1 MSDISPNTAVD
12 HPQALSLQAVADR
25 VCNLISDS
33 PIERGDQLEAFVS
46 ELTPDHAQISFN
58 FQEGVVQGHFTLTL
72 QPTPPRIWVQF
83 PIHGHAATA
92 MPGENID
99 EQASTLAKLIREGME
114 KRPPVSERFKAL
126 QARHNVHRS
135 GQAAPVR

>member
-1 MSDISPNTAVD
+1 MSDVIPNTAVD
-12 HPQALSLQAVADR
+12 HPQARSLQVVADR
-25 VCNLISDS
+25 VCSLIRAS
-33 PIERGDQLEAFVS
+33 PIARGDQLDAFVS
-46 ELTPDHAQISFN
+46 ELTPEHAQISFN
-58 FQEGVVQGHFTLTL
+58 FQGGVVQGHFTLTL

-135 GQAAPVR
+135 GQEAPVR

>member
-1 MSDISPNTAVD
+1 MPDIASNTTVGSPQVSD
-12 HPQALSLQAVADR
+12 LQAAAER
-25 VCNLISDS
+25 VCSLISTT
-33 PIERGDQLEAFVS
+33 PIERGDQVEASIS

-83 PIHGHAATA
+83 PIPGHEATA
-92 MPGENID
+92 MPGENIE
-99 EQASTLAKLIREGME
+99 EQASTLAMLIREGME

-126 QARHNVHRS
+126 QVRHILHRS
-135 GQAAPVR
+135 GQEAPVR